1 MKTFILSNNNG
12 MNAEV
17 TNYGGRIMRLM
28 VPDRDGKMQDVVLG
42 FDTAEDATPTGLGRD
57 VSLLKD
63 GRTNCPKTTAP
74 TVCTVAPRGGSINC
88 LTWSV

>member
-1 MKTFILSNNNG
+1 MHISAFFKQNAMKTFILSNNNG

-42 FDTAEDATPTGLGRD
+42 FDTAELLITIGAMQHGPGYAPDRIEGR
-57 VSLLKD
+57 LQEF
-63 GRTNCPKTTAP
+63 R
-74 TVCTVAPRGGSINC
+74 
-88 LTWSV
+88 

>member
-17 TNYGGRIMRLM
+17 TNNGGRIMRLM

-42 FDTAEDATPTGLGRD
+42 FDTAEDYLRERNLSDFGAAIGR
-57 VSLLKD
+57 
-63 GRTNCPKTTAP
+63 
-74 TVCTVAPRGGSINC
+74 
-88 LTWSV
+88 